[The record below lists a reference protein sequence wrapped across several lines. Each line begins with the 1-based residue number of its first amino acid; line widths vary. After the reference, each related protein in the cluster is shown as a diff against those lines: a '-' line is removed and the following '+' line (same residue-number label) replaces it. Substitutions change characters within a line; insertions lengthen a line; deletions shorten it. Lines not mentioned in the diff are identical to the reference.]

1 MASFRAYI
9 QFLIL
14 LWYITGDIVKNIF
27 LFVVIVFYTAAGCD
41 HLPSTGS
48 VLVEVPDVIAEDII
62 APSIE
67 EDVTSAKEV
76 FIVHNPIILEPV
88 HLYPPGPYAIDKFQV
103 MPNME
108 FYDPWK
114 DEWIELKDFYL
125 SEDVKALLIVS
136 SAGWCGPCLK
146 EAAALIDIYDKYAP
160 DGLEII
166 YTLGN
171 TNIPGDVPF
180 DGVYDSPNSAGFAA
194 DLYFMDS
201 WVHMTETEA
210 GKPINYNMYADPS
223 REFIPYAPTHAWPFS
238 MLVTTKDMGVRL
250 VEEGFWS
257 PLVINKIEMALY
269 NDVPNIPF
277 N

>member
-1 MASFRAYI
+1 MKA
-9 QFLIL
+9 
-14 LWYITGDIVKNIF
+14 GDIVKNIF
-27 LFVVIVFYTAAGCD
+27 LFVAIAFISISACD
-41 HLPSTGS
+41 QSLDTGV
-48 VLVEVPDVIAEDII
+48 VLVESADVFVEDIE
-62 APSIE
+62 APSL
-67 EDVTSAKEV
+67 EDTTSVKE
-76 FIVHNPIILEPV
+76 IVIMQPPILLQPL
-88 HLYPPGPYAIDKFQV
+88 HFYPPGPYAIDKFQV

-108 FYDPWK
+108 FYDPWR
-114 DEWIELKDFYL
+114 DQWIQLKDFYL

-146 EAAALIDIYDKYAP
+146 EAAALIDIYDKYHD

-210 GKPINYNMYADPS
+210 GKPINYNMYADPN

-238 MLVTTKDMGVRL
+238 MLVTTKDMGIRL

-257 PLVINKIEMALY
+257 PLVINKIEMVLY
-269 NDVPNIPF
+269 NDVPKIPF
-277 N
+277 E